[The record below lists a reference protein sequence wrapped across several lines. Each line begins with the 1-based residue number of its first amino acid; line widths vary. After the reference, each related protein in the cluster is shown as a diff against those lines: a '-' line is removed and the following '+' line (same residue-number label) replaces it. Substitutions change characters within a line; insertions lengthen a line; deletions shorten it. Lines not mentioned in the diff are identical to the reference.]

1 MTVFTSDG
9 KVITTN
15 SLEYIKETYGY
26 QTYAFLQAYFNNQNR
41 QDIASSKINEN
52 IYLENPNQ
60 SGREKDFKST
70 TNSIY
75 NSVGKKV
82 LSTVLDETSKAQSSS
97 LKQNSNL
104 SSYKGPYDTEQKQA
118 SSSCRL

>member
-9 KVITTN
+9 KLVTN
-15 SLEYIKETYGY
+15 DALEYIENTYGY
-26 QTYAFLQAYFNNQNR
+26 QTYVFLQNYFNNQNK

-52 IYLENPNQ
+52 IYLENQNQ
-60 SGREKDFKST
+60 SAREKHFKST

-82 LSTVLDETSKAQSSS
+82 LSTVLDETNKNQSSS
-97 LKQNSNL
+97 LNQNTTL
-104 SSYKGPYDTEQKQA
+104 SSYKGPYDTTQKQT

>member
-15 SLEYIKETYGY
+15 SLEYIKNTYGY
-26 QTYAFLQAYFNNQNR
+26 QTYLFLQNYFNNQNK
-41 QDIASSKINEN
+41 QDIATNIINEN
-52 IYLENPNQ
+52 IYLEN
-60 SGREKDFKST
+60 SDESAREKNFKST

-82 LSTVLDETSKAQSSS
+82 LSTVLDEVSKSQSSS
-97 LKQNSNL
+97 LNQNSNL
-104 SSYKGPYDTEQKQA
+104 SSYKGPYDTKQKQT